1 MWSLWETHE
10 KVTHYE
16 HYAEFSIN
24 PQIKRNVARFYG
36 KIIDIYICLL
46 SNVFSSVFLTSF
58 LGSHVNIG
66 RLCDMITLCLD
77 NNPKGETIMA
87 KHLTYDDRLTIEG
100 LLKSAS
106 SLSGISRELSRHK
119 STISREITLRSTIKK
134 IGCYGHSYNACIHK
148 YGCDMKNI
156 CLEIKCTK
164 RNKLCRF
171 CAKCNDN
178 CEYFKEFMCDKLSAP
193 PYVCNGCTDRN
204 KCTLTKRFY
213 SAKTAQK
220 DYEELLIDSRIG
232 IENSPEEVKVIDE
245 IIAPLIMQGQS
256 IHHIHANNKDT
267 IMVSEKTLYKY
278 IEDGALSVNNIDLP
292 RKVRYRKRKKKQ
304 MGYKVDKACLE
315 GRRYDDYLKFLKE
328 NKDISIVQMD
338 TVEGKRGGKVLL
350 TIHFV
355 DTSFMLMLLR
365 DANNSKSVSQW
376 FKWLYDAVG
385 PKEYKALLFL
395 ILTDNGSEF
404 SDPVKIERVNDKDK
418 LSNVFYCY
426 PYSAY
431 LKPEVENNHQL
442 IRRIIPKGSSM
453 DHLTQADIRL
463 VMSHVNSYTRKKLN
477 DQSPYDAFSSR
488 YGFKLVNALGI
499 EKIDPNDII
508 LKPSLLK

>member
-148 YGCDMKNI
+148 YDCDMKNI
-156 CLEIKCTK
+156 CLEIKCIK

-453 DHLTQADIRL
+453 NHLTQADIRL

-508 LKPSLLK
+508 LKPSLIK

>member
-1 MWSLWETHE
+1 
-10 KVTHYE
+10 
-16 HYAEFSIN
+16 
-24 PQIKRNVARFYG
+24 
-36 KIIDIYICLL
+36 
-46 SNVFSSVFLTSF
+46 
-58 LGSHVNIG
+58 
-66 RLCDMITLCLD
+66 
-77 NNPKGETIMA
+77 MA
-87 KHLTYDDRLTIEG
+87 KHLTYDNRLTIEG

-106 SLSGISRELSRHK
+106 SLSEISRELSRHK
-119 STISREITLRSTIKK
+119 STISREISLRSTINK
-134 IGCYGHSYNACIHK
+134 IGCYGHSYNACIHR

-156 CLEIKCTK
+156 CLEIKCSK

-171 CAKCNDN
+171 CSECNDN
-178 CEYFKEFMCDKLSAP
+178 CEYFKEDMCDKLSSP

-220 DYEELLIDSRIG
+220 DYGELLKVSRVG
-232 IENSPEEVKVIDE
+232 IVNSPEEVKVIDN
-245 IIAPLIMQGQS
+245 IISPLIQQGQS
-256 IHHIHANNKDT
+256 IHHIHSNNKDA

-292 RKVRYRKRKKKQ
+292 RKVRYRERKKKQ

-365 DANNSKSVSQW
+365 NANDSKSVSQW
-376 FKWLYDAVG
+376 FKWIYDAVG

-404 SDPVKIERVNDKDK
+404 SDPVKIERVNGKDK

-431 LKPEVENNHQL
+431 LKPEIENNHEL
-442 IRRIIPKGSSM
+442 IRRIIPKGCSM

-488 YGFKLVNALGI
+488 YGFKLINALGI

-508 LKPSLLK
+508 LKPSLIK